1 MSLKFI
7 DVYNDTAAQAWS
19 MFDSEI
25 EDKSDFDKALVSSIN
40 KALSDL
46 WASYPFSFRLKNYS
60 FHTKPH
66 IKSYPLPN
74 GQILSDKDGFDI
86 YIDGL
91 KLTIKDVLDK
101 NTEGLPQSFCFKN
114 NCICLNP
121 IPDKRYTVN
130 INFLT
135 LAYSVKTDGTPVF
148 ELKEEDDL
156 IDIPN
161 HLNTL
166 FKNALI
172 TKTMLYSISSKSDEI
187 YSGYKEQFEKAFRL
201 LVKYSKSVNADKKV
215 VL

>member
-1 MSLKFI
+1 MALKFI
-7 DVYNDTAAQAWS
+7 DIYNDAASQAWS

-25 EDKSDFDKALVSSIN
+25 DDKSDFDKALVSSIN

-46 WASYPFSFRLKNYS
+46 WSSYPFPFRLKNHS
-60 FHTKPH
+60 FYTRPH
-66 IKSYPLPN
+66 SETYPVPC
-74 GQILSDKDGFDI
+74 GQIMAVNDGFDI
-86 YIDGL
+86 FVNGER
-91 KLTIKDVLDK
+91 LTL
-101 NTEGLPQSFCFKN
+101 NESASGSTEGVPQQFCLKN

-121 IPDKRYTVN
+121 IPDKRYKVD
-130 INFLT
+130 INYLT
-135 LAYSVKTDGTPVF
+135 LAYSLKSDGIPVF
-148 ELKEEDDL
+148 ELKNEDDL

-201 LVKYSKSVNADKKV
+201 LVKYSKSVNTDKKV
-215 VL
+215 IL